1 MFKRAVYM
9 AMVLTLVLTGIAIA
23 SEQVVTMEIK
33 GMTCGL

>member
-9 AMVLTLVLTGIAIA
+9 VMALILIFAVVAIA

>member
-1 MFKRAVYM
+1 MIKKTVYITG
-9 AMVLTLVLTGIAIA
+9 ALILIFAGIAIA